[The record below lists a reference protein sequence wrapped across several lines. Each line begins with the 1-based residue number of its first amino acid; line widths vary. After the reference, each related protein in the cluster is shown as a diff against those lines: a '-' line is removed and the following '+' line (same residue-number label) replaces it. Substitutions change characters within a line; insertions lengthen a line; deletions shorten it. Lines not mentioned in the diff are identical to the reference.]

1 MCQLVNASLTHF
13 STSLPTGYPIGV
25 STTSEVIS
33 CMRHSSLLRC
43 KCTNQVNLFSH
54 PLYSRNSIP
63 HPHFQTTTRP
73 HLPNVIRCVGTPKCS
88 SLSLKDCGAHED
100 QGAP

>member
-13 STSLPTGYPIGV
+13 STSLPTGYPMGV

-54 PLYSRNSIP
+54 PLYSRKSISCLTFPHKRGQSETTSLLFANTRFPYTCQAASIP
-63 HPHFQTTTRP
+63 SMG
-73 HLPNVIRCVGTPKCS
+73 L
-88 SLSLKDCGAHED
+88 
-100 QGAP
+100 